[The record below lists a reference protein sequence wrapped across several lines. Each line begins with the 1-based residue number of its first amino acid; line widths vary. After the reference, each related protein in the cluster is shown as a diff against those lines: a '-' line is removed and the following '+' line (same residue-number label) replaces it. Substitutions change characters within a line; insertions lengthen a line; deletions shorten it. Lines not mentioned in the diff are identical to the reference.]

1 MLDIKKSNFNFNI
14 DWSQVLCITDHLR
27 ILKNVMSSSA
37 LKDVTIRRA
46 TLDDKPA
53 VLAINENVAAG
64 RDYLPTFYDR
74 YITSPNYLW
83 SVLLYKDKIVR

>member
-1 MLDIKKSNFNFNI
+1 MLDIKRIQNSTSI
-14 DWSQVLCITDHLR
+14 VITDYLR

-46 TLDDKPA
+46 TLDDKQA

-64 RDYLPTFYDR
+64 RDYLPAFYDR
-74 YITSPNYLW
+74 YITSPNSQW
-83 SVLLYKDKIVR
+83 SVLLYKGKIVR